1 MKFSELDLDPKL
13 LDGIEALGFE
23 EMTPIQE
30 EAIPQIL
37 GGKDLIACAQTGT
50 GKTGAYVI
58 PLIDS
63 LTFEE
68 SNFTRGLIIAPTR
81 ELAAQIDQNI
91 EALSYFTGISSIP
104 IFGGK
109 DAGSFDKQK
118 YAIRNGADVL
128 VATPGRFLMHL
139 ALGYLDLSHVEMLIL
154 DEADKMLDMGFH
166 ADITKIVSYLPE
178 NRQTLMFSATMP
190 TKIRKLAKEI
200 MHEPGEISLNLAK
213 PAEGINQMAFMV
225 FNEQKIPLLEHLLK
239 TREVDSMI
247 IFASSK
253 VNVDNI
259 ARNLKK
265 LKYPVEAIHSDKDQS
280 ERTATLRK
288 FKNKEF
294 RILVGTDV
302 LARGI
307 DIDNLSHVVNFDAPP
322 DAEDYVH
329 RVGRTARASSTGE
342 AMTFVNPRDMYRFSQ
357 IEELIEQ
364 NIPQPEVPEE
374 LGERPAYRKGRSG
387 GGRGNGGGRHGGR
400 NNRSGGGGNRNRH
413 GGGGNGRGRGG
424 NNRNQG
430 NSFANNRDGGNR
442 NEGNREGGGNDHSK
456 RRRNR
461 PSRKNL
467 KPTDTVQGR
476 VPTPGKKPGNDQR
489 PENRNPENGQ
499 SSNNPKKRRRSR
511 NRNKNRGNGP
521 QNNGQPVNKQED

>member
-1 MKFSELDLDPKL
+1 MKFSELDLDPNL
-13 LDGIEALGFE
+13 LDGIESLGFE

-30 EAIPQIL
+30 EAIPIVL
-37 GGKDLIACAQTGT
+37 KGKDLIACAQTGT

-58 PLIDS
+58 PTIDN
-63 LTFEE
+63 LTFDE
-68 SNFTRGLIIAPTR
+68 SENTRALIIAPTR
-81 ELAAQIDQNI
+81 ELAQQIDQNI
-91 EALSYFTGISSIP
+91 EALSYFTGISSVP
-104 IFGGK
+104 IYGGK
-109 DAGSFDKQK
+109 DADSFDKQK
-118 YAIRNGADVL
+118 YAITNGADVL

-139 ALGYLDLSHVEMLIL
+139 ALGYMDLDHVETLIL

-166 ADITKIVSYLPE
+166 ADILKIVSYLPE

-190 TKIRKLAKEI
+190 KKIRKLAKEI
-200 MHEPGEISLNLAK
+200 MFEPEEISLNLAK

-225 FNEQKIPLLEHLLK
+225 YDEQKIPLLEHLLK

-253 VNVDNI
+253 MSVDNI
-259 ARNLKK
+259 SRK
-265 LKYPVEAIHSDKDQS
+265 LKRLRYEVEAIHSDKDQS

-342 AMTFVNPRDMYRFSQ
+342 AMTFVNPKDMYRFAQ
-357 IEELIEQ
+357 IEELIEAE
-364 NIPQPEVPEE
+364 IPQPDIPDE
-374 LGERPAYRKGRSG
+374 LGERPVYRKGRGPRGPRGPRGRHGGHGGGRNRSG
-387 GGRGNGGGRHGGR
+387 GGRGRQGGGYGRGR
-400 NNRSGGGGNRNRH
+400 NNGPSDRQGGSEGGN
-413 GGGGNGRGRGG
+413 
-424 NNRNQG
+424 
-430 NSFANNRDGGNR
+430 
-442 NEGNREGGGNDHSK
+442 K

-461 PSRKNL
+461 PSRKNF
-467 KPTDTVQGR
+467 KSQDSSQGR
-476 VPTPGKKPGNDQR
+476 VPNPGKKAYNEGSSHSNSQNPESQDGNGPKKKR
-489 PENRNPENGQ
+489 RHRSRRKKKPENG
-499 SSNNPKKRRRSR
+499 
-511 NRNKNRGNGP
+511 P
-521 QNNGQPVNKQED
+521 QGNGQPVVKREE

>member
-1 MKFSELDLDPKL
+1 MKFSELDLDPNL
-13 LDGIEALGFE
+13 LDGIESLGFE

-30 EAIPQIL
+30 EAIPIVL
-37 GGKDLIACAQTGT
+37 KGKDLIACAQTGT

-58 PLIDS
+58 PTIDN
-63 LTFEE
+63 LTFDE
-68 SNFTRGLIIAPTR
+68 SENTRALIIAPTR
-81 ELAAQIDQNI
+81 ELAQQIDQNI
-91 EALSYFTGISSIP
+91 EALSYFTGISSVP
-104 IFGGK
+104 IYGGK
-109 DAGSFDKQK
+109 DADSFDKQK
-118 YAIRNGADVL
+118 YAITNGADVL

-139 ALGYLDLSHVEMLIL
+139 ALGYMDLDHVETLIL

-166 ADITKIVSYLPE
+166 ADILKIVSYLPE

-190 TKIRKLAKEI
+190 KKIRKLAKEI
-200 MHEPGEISLNLAK
+200 MFEPEEISLNLAK

-225 FNEQKIPLLEHLLK
+225 YDEQKIPLLEHLLK

-253 VNVDNI
+253 MSVDNI
-259 ARNLKK
+259 SRK
-265 LKYPVEAIHSDKDQS
+265 LKRLKYEVEAIHSDKDQS

-342 AMTFVNPRDMYRFSQ
+342 AMTFVNPKDMYRFAQ
-357 IEELIEQ
+357 IEELIEAE
-364 NIPQPEVPEE
+364 IPQPDIPDE
-374 LGERPAYRKGRSG
+374 LGERPVYRKGRGPRGPRGPRGRHGGHGGGRNRSG
-387 GGRGNGGGRHGGR
+387 GGRGRQGGGYGRGR
-400 NNRSGGGGNRNRH
+400 NNGPSDRQGGSEGGN
-413 GGGGNGRGRGG
+413 
-424 NNRNQG
+424 
-430 NSFANNRDGGNR
+430 
-442 NEGNREGGGNDHSK
+442 K

-461 PSRKNL
+461 PSRKNF
-467 KPTDTVQGR
+467 KSQDSSQGR
-476 VPTPGKKPGNDQR
+476 VPNPGKKAHNEGSSHSNSQNSESQDGNGPKKKR
-489 PENRNPENGQ
+489 RHRSRRKKKPENG
-499 SSNNPKKRRRSR
+499 
-511 NRNKNRGNGP
+511 P
-521 QNNGQPVNKQED
+521 QGNGQPVVKREE